1 MLQAQ
6 QPLAHFPGKP
16 YGMTVAVTVIQMTPV
31 PASVKR
37 VHSPVGRKELATRLL
52 YGEKT
57 VIGRDDKLQH
67 LVRARMKD
75 LERGTVEIG
84 MFILWEYFVP
94 VVN

>member
-1 MLQAQ
+1 
-6 QPLAHFPGKP
+6 
-16 YGMTVAVTVIQMTPV
+16 MTVAVTVIQMTPV

-84 MFILWEYFVP
+84 MFSLLKYS
-94 VVN
+94 VVITS